1 MRVSLRACVRYEPL
15 HHLTACKTVHDAS
28 ETGAYAT
35 VSLSPAPVDE
45 FEAQIKVWHRRG
57 GE

>member
-1 MRVSLRACVRYEPL
+1 L